1 VSANKPKNQ
10 RPLLKWAGNKYPIID
25 IVLASLPKGKRLVEP
40 FVGSAAVFF
49 NARYERYLLSDSN
62 GDLINLYRLLKQ
74 HGDRFIDYARSL
86 FEPDNNRA
94 EVYYLLR
101 DEFNRQH
108 DDPDDP
114 MRRAALF
121 LYLNRHGYNGLCRY
135 NASGGYNV
143 PFGRRSSV
151 YFPEAEM
158 RFFISIAAQAIFQQQ
173 DFAHC
178 MRHSKP
184 GDVIYCDPPYLPLSA
199 TANFTAYHR
208 DSFGLHQQAQLA
220 QLAKDCAA
228 RGIPVLISNH
238 DTPLARELY
247 ADAQLQTL
255 QVQRNISC
263 KGDGRGKASELLALF
278 KD

>member
-1 VSANKPKNQ
+1 VPADKLRNQ
-10 RPLLKWAGNKYPIID
+10 RPLLKWAGNKYRIID
-25 IVLASLPKGKRLVEP
+25 AILASLPQGKRLVEP

-62 GDLINLYRLLKQ
+62 ADLINLYRLLKR
-74 HGDRFIDYARSL
+74 HRGRFIDYARPL
-86 FEPDNNRA
+86 FDPNNNRA

-101 DEFNRQH
+101 DEFNQQH
-108 DDPDDP
+108 DDPQDP

-135 NASGGYNV
+135 NAKGGYNV
-143 PFGRRSSV
+143 PFGQRNTV

-158 RFFISIAAQAIFQQQ
+158 RFFLGIAARASFQQQ

-199 TANFTAYHR
+199 TANFTAYHSN
-208 DSFGLHQQAQLA
+208 SFGLSQQTELA

-263 KGDGRGKASELLALF
+263 KGDGRGKAGELLALF
-278 KD
+278 S